1 MNMEDAT
8 WAHEQRQQR
17 ARMMRRE
24 QLQRY
29 EGREREQPAG
39 RAARRRRR
47 KSGNRVAFGAR
58 EVVRDAVLHC
68 NNEEGRNEGN
78 TWSDAYTTNCC
89 ILLAPPPLPLLFS
102 FSAVKMIMDS
112 RLASPNTSIEANGAS
127 LLHLVSGCT
136 SFLASCVI
144 QKPLSCLFAETLC
157 MYRSPL
163 SFCM

>member
-8 WAHEQRQQR
+8 WSHEQRQQR

-29 EGREREQPAG
+29 EGRQREQPAG
-39 RAARRRRR
+39 RAGRRRRR
-47 KSGNRVAFGAR
+47 KSGRRVAFGAR

-89 ILLAPPPLPLLFS
+89 ILSSPSLF
-102 FSAVKMIMDS
+102 
-112 RLASPNTSIEANGAS
+112 P
-127 LLHLVSGCT
+127 
-136 SFLASCVI
+136 
-144 QKPLSCLFAETLC
+144 Q
-157 MYRSPL
+157 
-163 SFCM
+163 